1 MRLAKERVAKGEKL
15 TLDLASW
22 GRLGEAMATH
32 EGMDVFVFG
41 GIPGERV
48 VAEVVRVH
56 RKYAAARVLEVLDA
70 SPHRVEPPCPYF
82 GDCTGCQW
90 QHLGYAQQLLVKR
103 AKVVDALR
111 RVGQF
116 EDPPVS
122 PVAASPQEYGY
133 RNHARLT
140 VGDDGRLGFVNRE
153 TRKFVK
159 IDSCRIMHQ
168 EINRPL
174 AGLQGNCEET
184 TQLSI
189 RAGKET
195 GNFLVQPRLF
205 HPGVPM
211 ATGQE
216 SYTDTVGGRPFRVS
230 SPSFFQVNVEQAEEV
245 ARVVRRSL
253 NLTSK
258 DVLVDAYT
266 GVGAFA
272 VLLAPHVDRVIA
284 IEESSAAVADARH
297 NTAGIGN
304 VELMLGKTE
313 DVLDRLPCQPDA
325 VILDPPRAGCRPE
338 ALSKLCRLATPRVA
352 YVSCDA
358 ETLGRDLKLLC
369 DGGYRLEEV
378 AALDMFPQTHHVEC
392 VAVLHR
398 PAASGAET
406 LVLASGSPRRREL
419 LSELGLRF
427 EVDTSGVDER
437 VLPGETPQETVE
449 RLAQDKALAV
459 AARRKAGH
467 VIGADSMVVLDG
479 RAMGKPADDEEAR
492 RMLRELRGSRHQVI
506 TGVAVVDAAS
516 GRRVVDSL
524 TSHVT
529 LRQLTD
535 AEIETSIAS
544 GTPLDKAGAYAV
556 QDRALRPAESWEGCY
571 YNIVGL
577 PLSRL
582 SGMLEALGCN
592 LPAAAKKALVQCCG
606 AACDVETRRQP

>member
-1 MRLAKERVAKGEKL
+1 MAKERVAKGEKL
-15 TLDLASW
+15 TLDLTSW
-22 GRLGEAMATH
+22 GRLGEAMAVH

-48 VAEVVRVH
+48 TAEVVRVH
-56 RKYAAARVLEVLDA
+56 RRYAAARVVDVLDP
-70 SPHRVEPPCPYF
+70 SPHRVDPPCSYF

-90 QHLGYAQQLLVKR
+90 QHLDYAQQLDVKR
-103 AKVVDALR
+103 TKVADALR

-133 RNHARLT
+133 RNHARMT
-140 VGDDGRLGFVNRE
+140 VGPEGRLGFVNRE
-153 TRKFVK
+153 TRKFVN
-159 IDSCRIMHQ
+159 IDSCRIMHR
-168 EINRPL
+168 EINHRL
-174 AGLQGNCEET
+174 AGLQGNCGET

-189 RAGKET
+189 RAGKDT
-195 GNFLVQPRLF
+195 GDFLVQPRLH
-205 HPGVPM
+205 HPGVLM
-211 ATGQE
+211 ETGQE
-216 SYTDTVGGRPFRVS
+216 SYADTVGGKSFRVS

-253 NLTSK
+253 NLTSR

-297 NTAGIGN
+297 NTAGIEN

-313 DVLDRLPCQPDA
+313 DVLDRLSCRPDA
-325 VILDPPRAGCRPE
+325 IILDPPRSGCRPE
-338 ALSKLCRLATPRVA
+338 ALTKLCRLAIPRIA

-358 ETLGRDLKLLC
+358 ETLARDLKLLC
-369 DGGYRLEEV
+369 GGGYRLEEV

-392 VAVLHR
+392 VAALR
-398 PAASGAET
+398 RTEAWEAET

-419 LSELGLRF
+419 LDELGLNF
-427 EVDTSGVDER
+427 EAETSGVDEGI
-437 VLPGETPQETVE
+437 LPGESPKETVE
-449 RLAQDKALAV
+449 RLAGEKALAV
-459 AARRKAGH
+459 AARRKSGY

-479 RAMGKPADDEEAR
+479 RPMGKPADDGEAR

-506 TGVAVVDAAS
+506 TGVAAVDAAS

-524 TSHVT
+524 TSRVT

-535 AEIETSIAS
+535 AEIEASIAA

-556 QDRALRPAESWEGCY
+556 QDPELRPAESWEGCY

-577 PLSRL
+577 PLCRMA
-582 SGMLEALGCN
+582 GMLEALGCD
-592 LPAAAKKALVQCCG
+592 LPATAAEALRERCE